1 MAHPGEPL
9 THLDNLTPRVLT
21 THHENLSADGL
32 DLRDV
37 TLSGVHYGCEIG
49 TAPVFVLIGGL
60 TADPYALGNGEQPG
74 WWHALA
80 GEGCIDP
87 TRHTVLCPALPGSG
101 THWASLDDPDAELQ
115 PLSVMGLAALLE
127 TWLSD
132 LDCPDGIRIVGASLG
147 GLISLA
153 TALHRPARVRHLV
166 TVSAGARPDAWGT
179 GVRHLQRELVLD
191 AGSPEALARAMSL
204 ARQIGMLTYRGRAEL
219 EGRFG
224 RLASG
229 DRRPPIARY
238 LDHHGTRF
246 ADRFSARAF
255 LLLSEAIDR
264 FDLGDREAIRRRL
277 RELTCD
283 VVVVGVPQDLLFPF
297 RLQKELHEDLLRV
310 GVDSTMRTL
319 STDRGHDGFLTDQVA
334 LAEILAD
341 AGTFEDDPPDEPD
354 LPDAAPPTRIRT
366 VRIGLMGC
374 GVVGQALLE
383 LIAQQAERV
392 AQQHRVAFQVVRM
405 VVRDP
410 HKDRGPHAH
419 GIPRTTRALDLVEDA
434 MVDVVVEV
442 AGGTDEAGPL
452 ALAALEAGKPFVTAN
467 KVLVSQRLVEL
478 AHAARKHDTP
488 LACEAAAA
496 AVLPV
501 LRSLSRHTDEIVRIQ
516 AIVNGT
522 CNYILTRLEEDMGLD
537 LALQRAQ
544 ERGFAEADPSAD
556 IDGHDAAAKLS
567 LLAYRCFGIWARP
580 DGFPTRGIRDLTP
593 ADLDLAGAFGL
604 RVRHVAHATPHEDGV
619 ALAVEPVALP
629 TWHLLAS
636 VEEEYNAVYLTSTSS
651 GDLAFFGKGAGGLP
665 TATAVLGDLVDVVA
679 RTSAGWPIPRV
690 VRVTPPDTPR
700 EHLVRVTCPH
710 DPGTS
715 ARIEALLRRGGMAPQ
730 ARARSQHGGQQHTAW
745 LTAAVA
751 TSKAEAVVDR
761 LRDLALVSQILLIP
775 VHR

>member
-1 MAHPGEPL
+1 M

-21 THHENLSADGL
+21 THHEHLSADGL

-37 TLSGVHYGCEIG
+37 TLSGVHYGREIG

-191 AGSPEALARAMSL
+191 ASSPEALARAMSL

-383 LIAQQAERV
+383 LIAQQADMWPST
-392 AQQHRVAFQVVRM
+392 VAFQVVRM

-410 HKDRGPHAH
+410 HKIADPAP
-419 GIPRTTRALDLVEDA
+419 GIRTTRALDLVEDA

-442 AGGTDEAGPL
+442 AGGTDEAGPRPGRPRGRK
-452 ALAALEAGKPFVTAN
+452 ALRRRN

-496 AVLPV
+496 AAFPCSAASPATPTRSCACRPSSTLSATSSRDSRRTWGWTSRCNVPRSEGLP
-501 LRSLSRHTDEIVRIQ
+501 RP
-516 AIVNGT
+516 
-522 CNYILTRLEEDMGLD
+522 IL
-537 LALQRAQ
+537 
-544 ERGFAEADPSAD
+544 AD

-567 LLAYRCFGIWARP
+567 LLATDASESGPA
-580 DGFPTRGIRDLTP
+580 DSFPTRGIRDLTP
-593 ADLDLAGAFGL
+593 ADLDPRAPRAAGPP
-604 RVRHVAHATPHEDGV
+604 RRPRH
-619 ALAVEPVALP
+619 
-629 TWHLLAS
+629 
-636 VEEEYNAVYLTSTSS
+636 
-651 GDLAFFGKGAGGLP
+651 
-665 TATAVLGDLVDVVA
+665 
-679 RTSAGWPIPRV
+679 
-690 VRVTPPDTPR
+690 
-700 EHLVRVTCPH
+700 
-710 DPGTS
+710 
-715 ARIEALLRRGGMAPQ
+715 AP
-730 ARARSQHGGQQHTAW
+730 
-745 LTAAVA
+745 
-751 TSKAEAVVDR
+751 
-761 LRDLALVSQILLIP
+761 
-775 VHR
+775 